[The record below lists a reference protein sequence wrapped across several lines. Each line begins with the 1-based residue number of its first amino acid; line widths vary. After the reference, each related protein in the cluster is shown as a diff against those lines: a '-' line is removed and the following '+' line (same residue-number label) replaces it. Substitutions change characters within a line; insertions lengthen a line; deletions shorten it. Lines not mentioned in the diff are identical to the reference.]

1 MLVSQAGV
9 SSCLLLL
16 AGYFLADT
24 HDMADSIRAA
34 PLVILI
40 AYFIFFNLGRSS
52 YIWVISAELLPTEIR
67 CQTIIFNIVIIIVI
81 RNQIIPFAVL
91 VSTILWFFVT
101 FFFKSMFDAMGGL
114 YIFLFYGLCSLLFT
128 LTTLVTI
135 PEMAGRSEQ
144 EVAEFFARWRL
155 GRSRQGSGP
164 GDTTLC
170 SVENH
175 LSQFR

>member
-24 HDMADSIRAA
+24 HHMAHSIRAA
-34 PLVILI
+34 PLLILI
-40 AYFIFFNLGRSS
+40 AYFIFFNLGLSS

-101 FFFKSMFDAMGGL
+101 FFFKSMFDVMGGL
-114 YIFLFYGLCSLLFT
+114 YIFLFYGLCSLFT

-144 EVAEFFARWRL
+144 EVAEFFARWSL
-155 GRSRQGSGP
+155 GRRDDRAVGLETRQSAVWK
-164 GDTTLC
+164 TT
-170 SVENH
+170 
-175 LSQFR
+175 